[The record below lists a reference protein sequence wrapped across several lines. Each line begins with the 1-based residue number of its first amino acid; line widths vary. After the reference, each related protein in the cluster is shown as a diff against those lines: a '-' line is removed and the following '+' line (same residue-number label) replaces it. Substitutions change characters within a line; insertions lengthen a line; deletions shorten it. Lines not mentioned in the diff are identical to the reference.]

1 MKPLH
6 TLFADAN
13 YSLDKISLPV
23 AEITSVVEKFFSEY
37 FQIEWGINVI
47 ITNSLPWLIIPEDG
61 VGGKTYASDF
71 VVLSI
76 DQQNTTPAAISEML
90 VHELAHAIRW
100 GKNPEWSKNLFCELV
115 SEGLALHLEAEFVK
129 TQSKKTFFLEKILNH
144 NDAENR
150 AMFGRLKLEFV
161 AERYDYDAIFFG
173 NHQWPRWAGYSVGY
187 YIVKEYLART
197 GKSVFDA
204 IEDSYED
211 FRAHTT

>member
-1 MKPLH
+1 MKLLH
-6 TLFADAN
+6 PLFADAN

-115 SEGLALHLEAEFVK
+115 SEGLALHLEAEFAK
-129 TQSKKTFFLEKILNH
+129 TQSKKTFFLETILNRS
-144 NDAENR
+144 NEENR
-150 AMFGRLKLEFV
+150 RIFEKLEPEF
-161 AERYDYDAIFFG
+161 EGTKYDYGGIFFG
-173 NHQWPRWAGYSVGY
+173 GRGWPRWAGYSVGY
-187 YIVKEYLART
+187 YIVGQYLQKT
-197 GKSVFDA
+197 GKSIFDVIAEPFDVFNVG
-204 IEDSYED
+204 
-211 FRAHTT
+211 